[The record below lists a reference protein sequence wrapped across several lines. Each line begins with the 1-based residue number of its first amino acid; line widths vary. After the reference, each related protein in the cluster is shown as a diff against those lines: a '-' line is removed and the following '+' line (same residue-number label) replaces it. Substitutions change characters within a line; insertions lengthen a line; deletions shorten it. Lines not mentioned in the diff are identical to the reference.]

1 MDRSKTENSGS
12 QSLLCPSYVSKPGA
26 QLFGIQNREGQID
39 YLKEPITIDQTFVE
53 TAKNGRS
60 AEERFRFA
68 GKCIEK
74 GCHQWNDGTHQCGL
88 VGAIIERMNSALSN
102 APLHCPIRGRCRW
115 FTQKGME
122 ACANCNDIV
131 RNLEIH
137 HFAGAE
143 A

>member
-1 MDRSKTENSGS
+1 MGYSKNKPAGIDSP
-12 QSLLCPSYVSKPGA
+12 LCPSYVGKSGA
-26 QLFGIQNREGQID
+26 QLFGIQNSEGKID
-39 YLKEPITIDQTFVE
+39 YLKETITIDQTFVE
-53 TAKNGRS
+53 TAKGGRP

-74 GCHQWNDGTHQCGL
+74 GCHQWNDNAYQCGL
-88 VGAIIERMNSALSN
+88 VDSIIERMNNTLSN
-102 APLHCPIRGRCRW
+102 APLHCPICGRCRW
-115 FTQKGME
+115 FAQKGME
-122 ACANCNDIV
+122 ACANCSDVV